1 MKKKIKDNKIILIII
16 VSLVVLS
23 IILVKLLD
31 NYSNEKGAIYGSRL
45 DGIEKV
51 KVTSNMKTEIINN
64 IKSMGKTKKA
74 SVAVQGKIINCEIT
88 VNDDITRD
96 DAKTIADRIPEKLTE
111 EQKKFYDIQI
121 FIKKNTDDQT
131 FPIIGYH
138 HHNRETF
145 TWTLD
150 R

>member
-1 MKKKIKDNKIILIII
+1 MKKKIKDNKVILIII
-16 VSLVVLS
+16 ISLVVLS
-23 IILVKLLD
+23 VILVKLLN

-45 DGIEKV
+45 EGIEKV
-51 KVTSNMKTEIINN
+51 KIASDLKKEIINN
-64 IKSMGKTKKA
+64 VESVGKTQKV
-74 SVAVQGKIINCEIT
+74 SIDVQGKIINSEIT
-88 VNDDITRD
+88 VNDDIARD
-96 DAKTIADRIPEKLTE
+96 DAKTLADKITEKLTD
-111 EQKKFYDIQI
+111 EQKKFYDVQV

-131 FPIIGYH
+131 FPIIGYR

>member
-1 MKKKIKDNKIILIII
+1 MKKKLNEHKIMIIII
-16 VSLVVLS
+16 VTLVVLS

-31 NYSNEKGAIYGSRL
+31 NYSNEKGAIYGNRL
-45 DGIEKV
+45 EGIENV
-51 KVTSNMKTEIINN
+51 EIASNIKKELINN
-64 IKSMGKTKKA
+64 IESTGKTQKV
-74 SVAVQGKIINCEIT
+74 SIDVQGKILNSEII
-88 VNDDITRD
+88 VNDDTTRD
-96 DAKTIADRIPEKLTE
+96 DAKTLADKIIEKLTE
-111 EQKKFYDIQI
+111 EQKKFYDVQV

-131 FPIIGYH
+131 FPIIGYR

>member
-1 MKKKIKDNKIILIII
+1 MKKKINDHKVIII
-16 VSLVVLS
+16 IVVSLVVLS
-23 IILVKLLD
+23 IVLVKLLN
-31 NYSNEKGAIYGSRL
+31 NYSNEKGAIYGTRL

-51 KVTSNMKTEIINN
+51 KLTSNMKTEIINN
-64 IKSMGKTKKA
+64 IESMEKTQKV
-74 SVAVQGKIINCEIT
+74 SINVQGKIINCEIT

-96 DAKTIADRIPEKLTE
+96 DAKTLADRIPEKLTE

-131 FPIIGYH
+131 FPIIGYRH
-138 HHNRETF
+138 HARESF